1 MRKCGLLQGGNLYEM
16 TVFSDMC
23 SLLRFFGVLTRII
36 ARIIDRPARHFN
48 PIPHLWQQRN
58 EYNFFSSQVW
68 FQNRRAKFRKTERM
82 THNSAASKNSND
94 DSSGTRTPGSPENEK
109 SDGDRNNDINV
120 ESIKEEKVSNIMST
134 SPMEQMN
141 KEGKPC
147 VKSPKCFS

>member
-1 MRKCGLLQGGNLYEM
+1 
-16 TVFSDMC
+16 
-23 SLLRFFGVLTRII
+23 
-36 ARIIDRPARHFN
+36 
-48 PIPHLWQQRN
+48 
-58 EYNFFSSQVW
+58 
-68 FQNRRAKFRKTERM
+68 M

-141 KEGKPC
+141 KEGKTS
-147 VKSPKCFS
+147 VKSPKCFSQNAENTGVKIRKFTFSKSHF